1 MGVWLPALGVPDPI
15 GVRFADLEKSR
26 MTCLRESAQEN
37 LVTPLQT
44 SRSVNPLA
52 TIDDPPQIRLEFSL
66 RRAEGILL
74 VDGAEFVDF
83 DRN

>member
-37 LVTPLQT
+37 LVTP
-44 SRSVNPLA
+44 RSIAKP
-52 TIDDPPQIRLEFSL
+52 DHD
-66 RRAEGILL
+66 
-74 VDGAEFVDF
+74 
-83 DRN
+83 